1 MAMTMMPI
9 ARLITRHGTAITI
22 RRTPAADA
30 AEPWRQRA
38 AVPSVAE
45 VRGIIQR
52 IKPATDPDLT
62 AGSIRAVAVIVLP
75 REIPRPGPGDR
86 LTALDRDWRIETILP
101 VKKHR
106 GAEVIEA
113 VIASPGG
120 TT

>member
-9 ARLITRHGTAITI
+9 ARLITRHGTPITI
-22 RRTPAADA
+22 NRTPVADA
-30 AEPWRQRA
+30 AAPWRPKT
-38 AVPSVAE
+38 AVLSEAE
-45 VRGIIQR
+45 VRGIIQH
-52 IKPATDPDLT
+52 IKPSTDPDLT

-101 VKKHR
+101 VKRHR
-106 GAEVIEA
+106 GTEVIEA

-120 TT
+120 TS